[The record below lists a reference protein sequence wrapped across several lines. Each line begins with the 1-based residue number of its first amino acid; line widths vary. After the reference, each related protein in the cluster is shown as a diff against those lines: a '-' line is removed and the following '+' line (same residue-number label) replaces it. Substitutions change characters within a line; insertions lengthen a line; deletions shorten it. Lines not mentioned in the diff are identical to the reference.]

1 LGFAFWNLLYQC
13 TSHKQ
18 YFKKIMHYD
27 PVKDVFATAIKRFPF
42 TRKIFYKTL
51 DLMFLRSWY
60 VRRELKNLRELFRE
74 NEISIFDAGT
84 GFGQY
89 SYFMKKNLLPNSI
102 YAVDVKENWINDC
115 RQFFNSENIPNIS
128 FAVEDLTEIQHEN
141 KFDLIVCVDV
151 MEHIE
156 DDVKVFANFFRALK
170 NGGFILINTPSIFG
184 GSDVHDEEDESF
196 VGEHARQGYSFEDL
210 KLKLEPLGFSVHL
223 SKYTYGFWGDKAWR
237 LGIKYPMQLL
247 NFSKFFILLLPFYY
261 LLTFPFT
268 LLMMYGDFLS
278 QNSIGS
284 GILFVA
290 KK

>member
-1 LGFAFWNLLYQC
+1 
-13 TSHKQ
+13 
-18 YFKKIMHYD
+18 MHYD
-27 PVKDVFATAIKRFPF
+27 PVKDVFASAIKRFPF

-51 DLMFLRSWY
+51 DVIFLRSWY
-60 VRRELKNLRELFRE
+60 VRRELKNLKKQFGEK
-74 NEISIFDAGT
+74 EISIFDAGT
-84 GFGQY
+84 GYGQY
-89 SYFMKKNLLPNSI
+89 SYFMKNHLLPNSI

-115 RQFFNSENIPNIS
+115 REFFNGNNISNIS

-151 MEHIE
+151 MEHIQ
-156 DDVKVFANFFRALK
+156 DDVKVFSNFFRALK
-170 NGGFILINTPSIFG
+170 KGGFMLMNTPSIFG
-184 GSDVHDEEDESF
+184 GSDVHDDEDESF
-196 VGEHARQGYSFEDL
+196 IGEHARQGYSFEDL
-210 KLKLEPLGFSVHL
+210 KAKLEPIGFSVHL

-247 NFSKFFILLLPFYY
+247 NFSKLFFILLPFYY

-278 QNSIGS
+278 KNSVGS
-284 GILFVA
+284 GILFIA